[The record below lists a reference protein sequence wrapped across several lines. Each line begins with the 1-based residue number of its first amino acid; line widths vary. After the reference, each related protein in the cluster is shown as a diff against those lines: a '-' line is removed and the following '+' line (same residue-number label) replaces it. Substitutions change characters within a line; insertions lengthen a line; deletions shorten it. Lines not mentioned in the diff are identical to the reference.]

1 MKQKATKLD
10 ADALKLSRKRRA
22 ATRIEVF
29 FDKETAPEYDVISH
43 CRRIYVMKLMKLLL
57 VLPATNAMSE
67 RTFSLLKPWKY
78 STNRNNM

>member
-10 ADALKLSRKRRA
+10 VDALKLSRKRRA

-43 CRRIYVMKLMKLLL
+43 CRRIYV
-57 VLPATNAMSE
+57 E
-67 RTFSLLKPWKY
+67 SLD
-78 STNRNNM
+78 